1 MGVCPCG
8 AQVLTTLGISRKP
21 DSSAMTIWAPS
32 LAAFFYARPLLL
44 LPAFD
49 LLFIPLQCT
58 PFRLLWSPSQAVH
71 QAADM
76 VRVIAHTKL
85 TFDHLGNA
93 RRSPK
98 IGSVAL
104 CHRSLEQKGAKPL
117 SLASRQLQGAPRRKA
132 YLQCIHTAVSTR
144 VSPAHHRTRIAS
156 DLSSYFIERESII
169 QQCQSTPASILKE
182 IGAPLQSGHKD

>member
-1 MGVCPCG
+1 M
-8 AQVLTTLGISRKP
+8 
-21 DSSAMTIWAPS
+21 
-32 LAAFFYARPLLL
+32 
-44 LPAFD
+44 
-49 LLFIPLQCT
+49 
-58 PFRLLWSPSQAVH
+58 H

-104 CHRSLEQKGAKPL
+104 CHRSLEQKPNKPL
-117 SLASRQLQGAPRRKA
+117 SLASRQLKGTPRRKA
-132 YLQCIHTAVSTR
+132 YLQCTLTTASTR

-156 DLSSYFIERESII
+156 DLPSNFIKRESII
-169 QQCQSTPASILKE
+169 QQRQSASAPILKK